1 MGGFPAQAELK
12 KSFHTWLA
20 KAKILKLAAKSL
32 ATLP

>member
-12 KSFHTWLA
+12 KSFRTWQA
-20 KAKILKLAAKSL
+20 KAENLKLAAKSL